1 MPKWSIEVIHEPT
14 GQYMSFDAYT
24 DTEEM
29 DEVYKEILYDISI
42 VALERLDEDQN

>member
-14 GQYMSFDAYT
+14 GQYMNFDAYT

-29 DEVYKEILYDISI
+29 DDVYKEILYDISI
-42 VALERLDEDQN
+42 VALERLDEDE

>member
-14 GQYMSFDAYT
+14 GQFMSFEAYT

-29 DEVYKEILYDISI
+29 DEVYKEILYDLSI
-42 VALERLDEDQN
+42 VPIERIEE

>member
-1 MPKWSIEVIHEPT
+1 
-14 GQYMSFDAYT
+14 MSFEANT

-42 VALERLDEDQN
+42 VALERLDEE